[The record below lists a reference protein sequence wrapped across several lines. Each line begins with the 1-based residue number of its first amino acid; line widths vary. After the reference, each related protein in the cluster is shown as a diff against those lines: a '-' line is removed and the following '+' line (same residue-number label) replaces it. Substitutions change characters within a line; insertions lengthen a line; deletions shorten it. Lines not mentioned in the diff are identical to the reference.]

1 MRQALLPVTVLFT
14 GFSMR
19 EALGRIKSI
28 KSLKI
33 LRSIRLRIFL
43 CVFILGILPCIF
55 MRYFI
60 LSSYESRIVSVRTGQ
75 VQALLHV
82 VSDRLISTDYL
93 RSPANPEMSGEL
105 TEFANQI
112 GGRIMVVGPDLKVL
126 ADTYK
131 KSEGSLVVSGDV
143 VRCLRQGN
151 RAATSRYD
159 REDNFIELF
168 MPVGGVSDG
177 SDAQAVPFGLGRS
190 GRQMDGV
197 IMASVSTNEI
207 ETTLEL
213 LRRRTLLLE
222 IILILVLFF
231 IAVFVASILLEPF
244 ERLTG
249 AIRDV
254 QAGFTTDDIDVGS
267 YTETEHIGDAFNQ
280 VLGRMRTM
288 DESRQEFV
296 SNVSHELKTP
306 MTSMKVL
313 ADSLLQQGDMVPPE
327 MYREFLQDIDDELDR
342 ENKMISELLS
352 LAKMDRRQVSMNV
365 TDVNINEL
373 AEIVMRRV
381 RPLARQKDIELTMV
395 SEREITAQVDE
406 IKMTMVFTNLIEN
419 AVKYNREHGSV
430 HVTLNS
436 DHRNFT
442 FTVEDTGV
450 GIPQESLDRIFD
462 RFYRVDKSRSREIG
476 GTGLGLSITRS
487 AVLLHK
493 GTIEVESEEGV
504 GTRFIV
510 TIPLRKQSE
519 G

>member
-1 MRQALLPVTVLFT
+1 MRQPPLPVSVLFT

-43 CVFILGILPCIF
+43 CVFVLGILPCIF
-55 MRYFI
+55 MRFFI
-60 LSSYESRIVSVRTGQ
+60 LSSYEDRIVSVRTGQ

-93 RSPANPEMSGEL
+93 GSPSNPEMSAEL

-112 GGRIMVVGPDLKVL
+112 GGRLMVVGPDLKVL

-131 KSEGSLVVSGDV
+131 KSEGSLVVSRDV

-151 RAATSRYD
+151 RAIASRYD

-168 MPVGGVSDG
+168 MPIGGTG
-177 SDAQAVPFGLGRS
+177 SDDEEDVPFGLGRS
-190 GRQMDGV
+190 GSPVDGV

-267 YTETEHIGDAFNQ
+267 YTETEHIGEAFNQ

-342 ENKMISELLS
+342 ENKMIGELLS

-365 TDVNINEL
+365 SDVNINEL

-406 IKMTMVFTNLIEN
+406 VKMTMVFTNLIEN

-450 GIPQESLDRIFD
+450 GIPQESLDRIFE